1 MYDILIVEDNNL
13 VATLLR
19 DYLIDS
25 QMRVAGIC
33 YAAEEA
39 LEKIPQLEVRPQV
52 ILMDICL
59 PGMSGIE
66 LTRLI
71 KEKYPTIEII
81 IQSVM
86 EDDDSI
92 MDAIK
97 FGATGYILKASCKE
111 DIIEAIKE
119 VMRGGS
125 FLTGKIARKVLSY
138 FKSLEERKE
147 NDHAEKFNLTEREA
161 VVLDELVKGGAYK
174 GIADKLSVSVHT
186 VNNHIRHIY
195 KKLQVNSK
203 GEAVAIAT
211 GND

>member
-1 MYDILIVEDNNL
+1 MYDIVIVEDNNL

-25 QMRVAGIC
+25 QMRVLSIFNT
-33 YAAEEA
+33 AEDA
-39 LEKIPQLEVRPQV
+39 LEKIPQLKVPPQI

-59 PGMSGIE
+59 PGMSGID
-66 LTRLI
+66 LTKLI
-71 KEKYPTIEII
+71 KEKYPSIEVI

-92 MDAIK
+92 MEAIK
-97 FGATGYILKASCKE
+97 VGATGYVLKASRKE
-111 DIIEAIKE
+111 DLIEAIEE
-119 VMRGGS
+119 VMRGGA

-138 FKSLEERKE
+138 FKSLEMRKE
-147 NDHAEKFNLTEREA
+147 SHRAEKFNLTDRELA
-161 VVLDELVKGGAYK
+161 VLDELVKGGSYK
-174 GIADKLSVSVHT
+174 GIADTLSVSVHT

-195 KKLQVNSK
+195 KKMHVNSK